1 MNNLRRCACGA
12 SLRVRPE
19 LQNESVRCPRCKATV
34 PAEPTV
40 AGLSEASSSPS
51 VAGLSEPGSSLRGAG
66 SGDPRTTGRTTSD
79 GTAFAAQEKEVGL
92 TCPICLTTF
101 AAGELVH
108 RCSECDIVHHE
119 ECWLEVGGCGTFGC
133 KQAPA
138 IDKNEQSAQTPLT
151 AWGDTK
157 NCPVCGETIK
167 SIALRCRYCGM
178 EFSSVDPLSAADLR
192 KEFVTRQQTD
202 QFKYYVIGAF
212 IASLTGCLAPF
223 ALIFGLAYILPR
235 REQLTKAGPVINI
248 LGWTSIVLSGLYC
261 VLMLV
266 FWGLGAGG

>member
-1 MNNLRRCACGA
+1 
-12 SLRVRPE
+12 
-19 LQNESVRCPRCKATV
+19 LQNQSVRCPRCKAIV
-34 PAEPTV
+34 PAAEPTV
-40 AGLSEASSSPS
+40 GGLSEA
-51 VAGLSEPGSSLRGAG
+51 GSSLRGAG
-66 SGDPRTTGRTTSD
+66 SGDPRTTGSGDSRKTGD
-79 GTAFAAQEKEVGL
+79 GSAFAAQEKEVGL

-101 AAGELVH
+101 AAGEQVH
-108 RCSECDIVHHE
+108 RCPECDIVHHE

-138 IDKNEQSAQTPLT
+138 IDKNEQSVQTPLT

-192 KEFVTRQQTD
+192 KQFVTRQQTD

-212 IASLTGCLAPF
+212 IASLTGCLSPF
-223 ALIFGLAYILPR
+223 ALIFGLAYLLPR
-235 REQLTKAGPVINI
+235 RERLAKAGPLINI

-266 FWGLGAGG
+266 FYFLSL